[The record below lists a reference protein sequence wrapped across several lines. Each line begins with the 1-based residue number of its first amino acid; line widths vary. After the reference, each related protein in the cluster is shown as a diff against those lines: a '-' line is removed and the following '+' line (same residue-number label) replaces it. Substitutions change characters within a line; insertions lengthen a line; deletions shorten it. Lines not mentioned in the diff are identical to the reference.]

1 MHDDRLL
8 TEQRL
13 DRVLKE
19 RIRPAVHGATEP
31 LRVAAWHVPGEP
43 VPPAEGLAA
52 EYQPF
57 EVGGAWGRAWG
68 TTWFS
73 CQGTVPAEWT
83 GRDIAAVIDLGF
95 GDGFSGFSAEGL
107 IYRPDGSPVRGLHP
121 RQRSVRLDCLA
132 PSGATGCGSPV
143 VGNTVRFFVE
153 AAANPLIERPVTQ
166 LGDTLTAGDAPLYRL
181 RRADLALFHAD
192 VWELVQDL
200 EILGELMHE
209 LPVDGARRWEILR
222 AIERALDALDLG
234 DVPGS
239 AAAARGELA
248 PALAVPAHA
257 SAHLVSAVGHAHID
271 SAWLWPLRETVRK
284 VARTASNVTALMDEH
299 PEFVFAMSQAQ
310 QLAWIEEHRP
320 EVFARVVDKVK
331 TGQFVPV
338 GGMWVEADTNMPGGE
353 AMARQFVHGKR
364 FFLDQFGIET
374 REVWLPDSF
383 GYSGALPQLIK
394 QSGSQWF
401 LTTKISWNQVNRFPH
416 STFDWEGIDGTRVFA
431 HLPPVDNYNS
441 EFSGREMAKLVRNFQ
456 EKGRA
461 RRSLVPFGYGDGG
474 GGPTAEM
481 LARARR
487 LRDLDGSARVQI
499 EKPADF
505 FAKAQ
510 AEYPNPPVWVG
521 ELYLE
526 LHRGTYT
533 SQAKTKQGNRRSEH
547 LLREA
552 ELWAATAAVRTG
564 HPYPHERLD
573 RLWKTVL
580 LHQFHDILPGS
591 SIAWVHREARAT
603 YAAVA
608 AELEEII
615 DGAIRAVAG
624 PRSGGEAGT
633 AFDDG
638 DGIVF
643 NAAPFERDGIPA
655 MAAGRPV
662 PAGGALEA
670 RPLPGG
676 GYLLDNGLLR
686 VVIDERGLVTS
697 VTELGTGREA
707 LPPGAAANLLQIHP
721 DFPAHWDAWD
731 VDRYYRNTVTD
742 LTDVTELELFKSED
756 PAADAGAAT
765 VSVTRSFGA
774 SVVTQLVTLRRG
786 VRRLDF
792 ETEVDWHEREKI
804 LKAAFPVDVRADRS
818 AAETQFGHVFRPTH
832 CNTSWEAAKFE
843 ICAHRFLHVG
853 EPGWGAAVVNDSTY
867 GHDVTSTVRPDGG
880 TTTTVRL
887 SLLRAPRYPD
897 PDTDQG
903 VHTFRY
909 AFAPGAQI
917 ADAVREG
924 YLINL
929 PERHLRGTAAS
940 PVRPLLAVDNHAVV
954 AEAVKLADDQSGDVI
969 VRLYESRGGRAA
981 TRLTADFPL
990 AAVTPADLLERPLP
1004 GTSPLPVTSGPMAGS
1019 GTVELSFRPFEIRT
1033 IRLHRP
1039 DQ

>member
-8 TEQRL
+8 TERRL
-13 DRVLKE
+13 NRVLRE
-19 RIRPAVHGATEP
+19 RIRPAVHGATVP
-31 LRVAAWHVPGEP
+31 LQVAAWHVPGEP

-57 EVGGAWGRAWG
+57 EVGAAWGRPWG

-73 CQGTVPAEWT
+73 CEGVVPAEWA
-83 GRDIAAVIDLGF
+83 GQDVVVVIDLGF
-95 GDGFSGFSAEGL
+95 GDDHSGFAAEGL
-107 IYRPDGSPVRGLHP
+107 IYLPDGSPVRGLHP
-121 RQRSVRLDCLA
+121 RQRSVRLNRLA
-132 PSGATGCGSPV
+132 PSDGA
-143 VGNTVRFFVE
+143 VRFFVE
-153 AAANPLIERPVTQ
+153 AAANPSIPGPVTQ

-181 RRADLALFHAD
+181 RRAELAVFHAD

-200 EILGELMHE
+200 EVLSQLMHE
-209 LPVDGARRWEILR
+209 LAVDGPRRWEILR
-222 AIERALDALDLG
+222 AIERALDTLSLD
-234 DVPGS
+234 DVPGT

-248 PALAVPAHA
+248 PVLATPAHA

-310 QLAWIEEHRP
+310 QLAWIKEHRP
-320 EVFARVVDKVK
+320 EVFARVADKVA
-331 TGQFVPV
+331 TGQFVPI

-364 FFLDQFGIET
+364 FFLEEFGTET
-374 REVWLPDSF
+374 EEVWLPDSF

-394 QSGSQWF
+394 LSGSKWF
-401 LTTKISWNQVNRFPH
+401 LTQKISWSQTNQFPH
-416 STFDWEGIDGTRVFA
+416 HTFDWEGIDGTRVFT
-431 HLPPVDNYNS
+431 HFPPVDTYNA
-441 EFSGREMAKLVRNFQ
+441 EFSGGQMAHLVRNFR

-474 GGPTAEM
+474 GGPTEEM

-487 LRDLDGSARVQI
+487 LGDLDGSARVQI

-510 AEYPNPPVWVG
+510 AEYPDPPVWVG

-552 ELWAATAAVRTG
+552 ELWAATAAVRVG
-564 HPYPHERLD
+564 YQYPYQRLD

-591 SIAWVHREARAT
+591 SIAWVHREARTT

-615 DGAIRAVAG
+615 AGAQRAL
-624 PRSGGEAGT
+624 SGQHAD
-633 AFDDG
+633 ASL
-638 DGIVF
+638 VF

-655 MAAGRPV
+655 MAAGRPAA
-662 PAGGALEA
+662 PATAVDA
-670 RPLPGG
+670 QHLPGG
-676 GYLLDNGLLR
+676 GYQLDNGLLR
-686 VVIDERGLVTS
+686 VVISERGLVTS
-697 VTELGTGREA
+697 VIDLAAAREA
-707 LPPGAAANLLQIHP
+707 LAPGASANLLQLHP
-721 DFPAHWDAWD
+721 DLPVNWDAWD
-731 VDRYYRNTVTD
+731 VDRFYRNTVTD
-742 LTDVTELELFKSED
+742 LTDVAELELVKTED
-756 PAADAGAAT
+756 PAADAAGT
-765 VSVTRSFGA
+765 VRVTRAFGA
-774 SVVTQLVTLRRG
+774 SRVTQLVTLRAG
-786 VRRLDF
+786 AKRLDF
-792 ETEVDWHEREKI
+792 ETEVDWHEREKF
-804 LKAAFPVDVRADRS
+804 LKVTFPVDVHADRS

-843 ICAHRFLHVG
+843 ICAHRFLHIG
-853 EPGWGAAVVNDSTY
+853 EPGWGAVLVNDSTY
-867 GHDVTSTVRPDGG
+867 GHDVTRGMRDDGG

-909 AFAPGAQI
+909 AFAPGARI

-929 PERHLRGTAAS
+929 PERQVRGAAAAS
-940 PVRPLLAVDNHAVV
+940 VQPLLAVDNQAVV
-954 AEAVKLADDQSGDVI
+954 AESVKLADDQSGDVV
-969 VRLYESRGGRAA
+969 VRFYESQGGRAS
-981 TRLTADFPL
+981 TRLTADFPVVS
-990 AAVTPADLLERPLP
+990 ATPTDLLERPLP
-1004 GTSPLPVTSGPMAGS
+1004 DTGPLLVTDGS
-1019 GTVELSFRPFEIRT
+1019 TVELSFRPFEIRT
-1033 IRLHRP
+1033 IRLTRAAGTNP
-1039 DQ
+1039 SADGQ